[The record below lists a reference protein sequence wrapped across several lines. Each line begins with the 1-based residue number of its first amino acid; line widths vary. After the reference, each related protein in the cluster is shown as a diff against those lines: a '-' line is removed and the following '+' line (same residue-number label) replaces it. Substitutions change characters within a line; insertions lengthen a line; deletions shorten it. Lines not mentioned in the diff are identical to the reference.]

1 MIASI
6 LVTDVGD
13 KFGMTP
19 TSGVGDISVY
29 CCHRNSLSFNVSVGH
44 QKYPQIY
51 HQDRKFVANIKKLLS
66 SLSPQHQDVTNIS
79 DLGYSD
85 CLRIQSGN
93 IDVRW

>member
-1 MIASI
+1 MLVASLGRPELRE
-6 LVTDVGD
+6 LVTYPSIVVT
-13 KFGMTP
+13 KIPFRLML
-19 TSGVGDISVY
+19 V
-29 CCHRNSLSFNVSVGH
+29 LVGH
-44 QKYPQIY
+44 QKVSSKISSRSKVCRQ
-51 HQDRKFVANIKKLLS
+51 HKKLLS

>member
-6 LVTDVGD
+6 LVMDVGG

-19 TSGVGDISVY
+19 TSGVGDISVC
-29 CCHRNSLSFNVSVGH
+29 CCHRNSLSLNVSVGH
-44 QKYPQIY
+44 QNLSPKISSRSKVCRQ
-51 HQDRKFVANIKKLLS
+51 HKKLLS